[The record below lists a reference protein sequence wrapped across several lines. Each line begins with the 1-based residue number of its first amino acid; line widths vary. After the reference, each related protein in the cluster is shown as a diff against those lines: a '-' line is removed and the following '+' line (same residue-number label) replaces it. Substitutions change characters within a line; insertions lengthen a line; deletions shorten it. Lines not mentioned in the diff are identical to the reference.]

1 MYCVKMDFIFF
12 ILILDASWVSVE
24 EVFHVEDENTIVDL
38 LIHGYN
44 PNDTTLF
51 KSN

>member
-1 MYCVKMDFIFF
+1 MYCVIFDFIFF
-12 ILILDASWVSVE
+12 IFIADASWVSLE
-24 EVFHVEDENTIVDL
+24 EVVHAQDENTIVDL

-44 PNDTTLF
+44 PNDTTSF